1 MEQYS
6 DCIREKIKK
15 YKAWRASN
23 KIQPQLPGLSSLPG
37 YVLSTNPACRTG
49 LEDVYGRCQP
59 EAHPLEGSTATPLTI
74 DVLHTHLNDGVG
86 FISQH
91 IPQFG

>member
-1 MEQYS
+1 MTLERYS
-6 DCIREKIKK
+6 DCIKEKWRK
-15 YKAWRASN
+15 YRVWKESV
-23 KIQPQLPGLSSLPG
+23 KVQTQLKRGF
-37 YVLSTNPACRTG
+37 VLSTNPACRTG

-59 EAHPLEGSTATPLTI
+59 APQPLESSSVKPLTI

>member
-1 MEQYS
+1 MTMERYS

-23 KIQPQLPGLSSLPG
+23 KVQTQLKNGF
-37 YVLSTNPACRTG
+37 VLSTNPACRTG